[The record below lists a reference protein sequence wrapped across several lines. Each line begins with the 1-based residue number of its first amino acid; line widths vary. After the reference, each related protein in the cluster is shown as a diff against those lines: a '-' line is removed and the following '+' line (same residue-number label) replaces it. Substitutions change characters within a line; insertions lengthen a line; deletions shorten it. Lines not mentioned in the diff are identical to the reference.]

1 MTTTDELGGRV
12 RAVRQARGLTP
23 MQVARA
29 AGVTRVWLSRLERGR
44 VPHPDTGT
52 LVRLAEAMGLTLSDL
67 LDQQPAPRGSSGTAM
82 GPVAPSAGVEE
93 PDLVAAQDA
102 VRNLLT
108 PVVGYLQLL
117 ARHPRALA
125 GRSSAAVLED
135 EVLPR
140 CRELLDVIDGL
151 QVQARRPSSTTG

>member
-1 MTTTDELGGRV
+1 MMTTDELGGRV
-12 RAVRQARGLTP
+12 RALRQARGLTP

-52 LVRLAEAMGLTLSDL
+52 LTRLAEAMGLTPSDL
-67 LDQQPAPRGSSGTAM
+67 LHQQPAPAPPSETGK
-82 GPVAPSAGVEE
+82 GPVAPTIGAEE

-117 ARHPRALA
+117 ARRPRALA
-125 GRSSAAVLED
+125 GRSSAVVLED

-151 QVQARRPSSTTG
+151 QAQPRRPSSTAS